1 MAVIYIVLFLKEMCT
16 FLSCVKD
23 VHISIEVV
31 GQELMSIWQIHPYK
45 LYMQY
50 VQAHSFCS
58 FFFNDSL
65 LLPQG
70 ASGFVKLRL
79 FFIWFIYLFIII
91 SFIVVCR
98 THIQPIETRICL
110 IILDFPSATESLMT
124 DPQNYQQ
131 CYQTRWFIHFS
142 RN

>member
-31 GQELMSIWQIHPYK
+31 GQELMSIWQIHPYNCTWNMFK
-45 LYMQY
+45 PI
-50 VQAHSFCS
+50 VFVVSFLMIVCC
-58 FFFNDSL
+58 FL
-65 LLPQG
+65 KG
-70 ASGFVKLRL
+70 ACGFVKLRL
-79 FFIWFIYLFIII
+79 FFILIYLFIII
-91 SFIVVCR
+91 FFIVVCR

-131 CYQTRWFIHFS
+131 C
-142 RN
+142 